1 MDFIHTLIADANRC
15 LASSDFSV
23 DKIITPV
30 STFFSSKIDIS
41 QNVNVILTTSL
52 PWLIIPEDGV
62 GGKTYASDFVVVAI
76 NPGTT
81 TEDTISEMLVHEL
94 GHAIRWSKNPEWS
107 KDLFCELVSEGLAVH
122 VESAFA
128 REQGVETFFLKTIL
142 GRTDEENKRLFD
154 KIKPHFDDK
163 SYDYDGIFYGNDERP
178 RWTGYTV
185 GYYIV
190 QKYLEK
196 TSKTIFEIIDIS
208 YDELRQVVMG
218 AT

>member
-1 MDFIHTLIADANRC
+1 MRFIYTLIADANHC
-15 LASSDFSV
+15 LASSDFSAN
-23 DKIITPV
+23 KIIAPA
-30 STFFSSKIDIS
+30 SNFFSSKFDIN

-62 GGKTYASDFVVVAI
+62 GGKTYASDFVIVAI
-76 NPGTT
+76 DPDTA
-81 TEDTISEMLVHEL
+81 TEDAISEMLVHEL

-142 GRTDEENKRLFD
+142 SRTDEENKRLFD
-154 KIKPHFDDK
+154 KLKLHFDDK
-163 SYDYDGIFYGNDERP
+163 SYDYDGIFYGNDEWP

-196 TSKTIFEIIDIS
+196 TSKTIFEIIDIN
-208 YDELRQVVMG
+208 YDVVRKV
-218 AT
+218 AS